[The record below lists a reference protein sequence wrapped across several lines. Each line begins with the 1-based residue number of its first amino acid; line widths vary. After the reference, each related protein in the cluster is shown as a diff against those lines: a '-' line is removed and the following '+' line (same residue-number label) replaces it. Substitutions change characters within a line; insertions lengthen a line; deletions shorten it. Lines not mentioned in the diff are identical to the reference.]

1 MRRMFQ
7 RISADRRG
15 LAFIEFALVAPFIL
29 LIIFGGIELTRFML
43 IVQKVDKT
51 AYAMA
56 DLTAQYTPATPARN
70 SGEIS
75 VDEMNNV
82 VFRQFAALMSPYEA
96 PVNGSIIISSIRR
109 ERDDVRI
116 KWQIASAGYSD
127 AESISAVS
135 GLTPAGVN
143 SNGAALRDRVA
154 TFTGD
159 TAIEMSNM
167 LGYENMIVS
176 EVFFRYRPILSNV
189 LQGLE
194 LPFTLGETTLVR
206 RLYSR
211 PRNGNLI
218 CLPPTFIYDECVNR
232 TPPPLTSCDS
242 ITGSGSCTDEC
253 GGCRANTR
261 EWCTATGS
269 TRNLMRCNGANP
281 PVNQNLPT
289 ACTGVS
295 TTSCP

>member
-29 LIIFGGIELTRFML
+29 LILFAGIEITRFML

-56 DLTAQYTPATPARN
+56 DLTAQYGPATAARN
-70 SGEIS
+70 SGEIN

-96 PVNGSIIISSIRR
+96 PANGSVVISSIRR
-109 ERDDVRI
+109 ERDDIRI
-116 KWQIASAGYSD
+116 KWQIASPGYSD
-127 AESISAVS
+127 AETISAVS
-135 GLTPAGVN
+135 GLTPASVN
-143 SNGAALRDRVA
+143 SNGASLRDRVA

-176 EVFFRYRPILSNV
+176 EVFFRYRPILSTV

-211 PRNGNLI
+211 PRIGNLI
-218 CLPPTFIYDECVNR
+218 CLPPTFLYDECVDR
-232 TPPPLTSCDS
+232 TVGNC
-242 ITGSGSCTDEC
+242 GANACTDEC

-269 TRNLMRCNGANP
+269 TRNLMRCNGSNP
-281 PVNQNLPT
+281 PVNQNMPT
-289 ACTGVS
+289 ACTGVG
-295 TTSCP
+295 TISCP